1 VCVIALCGIVKSMI
15 RHYKLRWLPEAG
27 GCILVGVVGGII
39 LHFLPHIDFA
49 FHHEVFLRIM
59 VPPIVFEAAL
69 NIDKKSFR
77 RMAIPITIY
86 AIFGTLLSTVL
97 TAAIIYYGTSA
108 LGHWCTSIPFVESL
122 IFGALISS
130 IDPIA
135 VLSVLSN
142 LGMTDKDT
150 IYVLIFG
157 ESLLNDGVAIVLFQT
172 LLKFLDVNLV
182 IDGQAVWDGA
192 IQFLV
197 IAFGSLFTGL
207 ASGACATV
215 YFYLM
220 KGIQTPLVEVLMFL
234 CWAFI
239 PYYICDGVEWSGIVS
254 IVAAGFFMDIY
265 IVGMRHSSESGEEDS
280 YASNDSSVQEE
291 VQGHQRSLCQ
301 RVFSQ
306 DGFLSS
312 KAKSHIGFVTE
323 INSTLM
329 ETAIFSYLGI
339 FLFSQRYHWGFW
351 IPIMAIISCILS
363 RTIMVLSLSLVS
375 NLLTRIRWG
384 RISSNCAPQEPS
396 PLNNNADIIDIRMQI
411 VLIFAGLRGA
421 MSFALVE
428 TIPLFDHA
436 TGRGSRIKPELKAMT
451 SAAIVFTVFVLG
463 GYTYFLLERLGMSV
477 ENRDAQDPIELTSLV
492 NSDNYKQTKGTSKLT
507 QRKLSSRGYP

>member
-1 VCVIALCGIVKSMI
+1 MK
-15 RHYKLRWLPEAG
+15 
-27 GCILVGVVGGII
+27 
-39 LHFLPHIDFA
+39 F
-49 FHHEVFLRIM
+49 FLRIM

-97 TAAIIYYGTSA
+97 TAAIVYYGTSA

-182 IDGQAVWDGA
+182 IDKHAVWDGA

-197 IAFGSLFTGL
+197 IAFGSIFTGL
-207 ASGACATV
+207 VSGTFATI

-220 KGIQTPLVEVLMFL
+220 KGVQTPLVEVLMFL

-239 PYYICDGVEWSGIVS
+239 PYYICDGIEWSGIVS

-265 IVGMRHSSESGEEDS
+265 IVGGRPNIESGEEDS
-280 YASNDSSVQEE
+280 HSSNALSLQEAVPEYQSSLS
-291 VQGHQRSLCQ
+291 R
-301 RVFSQ
+301 RIFSQ

-329 ETAIFSYLGI
+329 ETAIFSYLGL

-351 IPIMAIISCILS
+351 IPMIAIISCLLS
-363 RTIMVLSLSLVS
+363 RTTMVLSLSVVS
-375 NLLTRIRWG
+375 NLLTNISWRRITRD
-384 RISSNCAPQEPS
+384 CAPQVPAS
-396 PLNNNADIIDIRMQI
+396 PANSNNTPHFIDLRMQI

-428 TIPLFDHA
+428 MIPMFDHS

-463 GYTYFLLERLGMSV
+463 GYTYFLLERLGMSIGQ
-477 ENRDAQDPIELTSLV
+477 RDVQDPIELISLV
-492 NSDNYKQTKGTSKLT
+492 NGDNYEQTKDKAKL
-507 QRKLSSRGYP
+507 KLKHRTSRGYP